1 MRCTT
6 NKKIKTSAKHLAFIL
21 MLGAVFMSYAT
32 AQVLETPERGA
43 STTKASWRV
52 AAATNDRIESGSFR
66 SVSGG
71 FSLAIPEMPFE
82 TREYGS
88 ELAKAKGVDAGKL
101 YLWKFGKTIYTAF
114 YSPPVNKDG
123 DPLPE
128 SLSSMES
135 GSRRGI
141 SSGGGTLVAERA
153 IKFGN
158 NPGTEFRYVS
168 ADGIK
173 FISRLYLIGS
183 VGYQIVGGYSDDQ
196 DEAKVIEILNSF
208 SLKSR

>member
-1 MRCTT
+1 MKTVRGIKYMKCTT
-6 NKKIKTSAKHLAFIL
+6 NKKIKTLAKHLTFIS
-21 MLGAVFMSYAT
+21 MLGAVFMTYAT
-32 AQVLETPERGA
+32 AQVSETSEQA
-43 STTKASWRV
+43 ISTNRASWRV
-52 AAATNDRIESGSFR
+52 APATNDRVESGAFR
-66 SVSGG
+66 SMSGG

-88 ELAKAKGVDAGKL
+88 EKAKAKGVDAGKL

-128 SLSSMES
+128 SLASMQS

-141 SSGGGTLVAERA
+141 SSGHGTLVSEKA
-153 IKFGN
+153 IKYGE

-173 FISRLYLIGS
+173 FISRLYLVGNI
-183 VGYQIVGGYSDDQ
+183 GYQIVGGY
-196 DEAKVIEILNSF
+196 
-208 SLKSR
+208 